1 MSISTYADLQTAL
14 QNWTK
19 RSDLS
24 SYIPDFITLGEAR
37 INREV
42 RSKYME
48 TRTTDTLNSTTPYI
62 TLPSDLSNLRAVFLT
77 SGGVLRQLRYM
88 APEFL
93 MMKYNQAST
102 DQEPS
107 YYTIIGSEM
116 RFGPWPDSNYTIEFW
131 YYKALAA
138 LSGATNTLFT
148 SNPDLYLYASLTAA
162 MPFMKDDKR
171 IGLWETQY
179 QMVKNQIN
187 DADEEGRR
195 GNAMAVVA
203 G

>member
-48 TRTTDTLNSTTPYI
+48 QRATSALDSTTPYI

-88 APEFL
+88 APEVL

-116 RFGPWPDSNYTIEFW
+116 RFGPWPDSNYTVELW
-131 YYKALAA
+131 YYKTMAA

-179 QMVKNQIN
+179 QMVKSQIN
-187 DADEEGRR
+187 GADEEGRR

>member
-14 QNWTK
+14 TNWTK

-42 RSKYME
+42 KAKDME
-48 TRTTDTLNSTTPYI
+48 QRTTSTMDSTTPYLS
-62 TLPSDLSNLRAVFLT
+62 LPSDFSNVRAVFAT
-77 SGGVLRQLRYM
+77 SGGVIRELRYM
-88 APEFL
+88 APGAL
-93 MMKYNQAST
+93 LMKYPQASA
-102 DQEPS
+102 DSEPS

-116 RFGPWPDSNYTIEFW
+116 RFGPWPDSNYTVEYW
-131 YYKALAA
+131 YYKKLAA

-148 SNPDLYLYASLTAA
+148 NNPDLYLYAALTAA

-171 IGLWETQY
+171 IPLWEAQY
-179 QMVKNQIN
+179 QAIKNQIN

-195 GNAMAVVA
+195 GTGMAVIA
-203 G
+203 A